1 MSKQAQI
8 FEQSSGTM
16 QVCVSFLPWVC
27 SVIDHR
33 RHQNVVK
40 ASVPHSPANRVP
52 LLCFYNN
59 HLDVVC
65 DLFLNRRKAT
75 WNLFVFKVEY
85 TILEPDKP
93 DTFGEIPFENLE
105 IYPMCVTA
113 CRFWI
118 PRMPSCRWL
127 IPFLYMYIARIQYSS
142 EISDQRT
149 RKTHALFCV
158 NAKSLSSLKARF
170 RK

>member
-8 FEQSSGTM
+8 FQQSSGTM
-16 QVCVSFLPWVC
+16 QVCVLFLPWVC

-59 HLDVVC
+59 HLDVIC
-65 DLFLNRRKAT
+65 DLFLNRRRAT

-105 IYPMCVTA
+105 IYPMCYCLSFLDTQDAKLSMVDTL
-113 CRFWI
+113 
-118 PRMPSCRWL
+118 L
-127 IPFLYMYIARIQYSS
+127 IHVYCSNTVQLRDKRPTHTQNTRTFFLR
-142 EISDQRT
+142 
-149 RKTHALFCV
+149 
-158 NAKSLSSLKARF
+158 
-170 RK
+170 